1 MTGLFLFLVF
11 VFAAL
16 AWWRLLQGKESARL
30 AAAAACREH
39 GLLLMDD
46 TVVLDAIQMLGDEK
60 SRFYGLRYRFE
71 FARDGIL
78 RKGGEVLV
86 TPGRPTTVIIKTSN
100 GQVIEEIDLKKT

>member
-1 MTGLFLFLVF
+1 MTGLLLFLLF

-16 AWWRLLQGKESARL
+16 AWWRLLQGKESARV
-30 AAAAACREH
+30 AAAVACKEH

-46 TVVLDAIQMLGDEK
+46 TVVLDAVQILNDEN

-78 RKGGEVLV
+78 RKGGHVLV
-86 TPGRPTTVIIKTSN
+86 APGRPITVIIRTSS
-100 GQVIEEIDLKKT
+100 GQVIEEVDVQSP